1 MRLFGKQYSRAEL
14 LQYVGD
20 ITQIGG
26 VRIKTLA
33 DGAERGVRVADFDT
47 GSGFRFT
54 VLIDRGMDIGAAAWR
69 DKPLAW
75 QSGVGAVHPAYYDHI
90 GLGWLR
96 SFPGGLM
103 VGCGLDNVGV
113 PNADEGEELGLH
125 GRLSHT
131 PAELLGHGGE
141 WRGDEY
147 LMWVEGQVR
156 HYRLF
161 GHNLVLKR
169 RIYAWLGGNSL
180 FIEDEIANRG
190 FERTPLQLLYH
201 CNLGFPVVSPDSKL
215 WLETSESRPRDEQAA
230 KGFDR
235 HLYFDPPTPGYAE
248 QVFFHRP
255 VADREGFARVALV
268 NPALNLGV
276 YIRFRLA
283 ELPYLIEWKMMGQGN
298 YVVGLE
304 PANCTVLGRSHDRAA
319 GVLRFLEPGERLS
332 TALEIGVLTDVEG
345 EGDSAIPAQS

>member
-1 MRLFGKQYSRAEL
+1 MAKLFGKQYSRTEL

-20 ITQIGG
+20 VTQIGG

-33 DGAERGVRVADFDT
+33 DGAERGVRVADFET

-54 VLIDRGMDIGAAAWR
+54 VLIDRGMDIGPAAWGDR
-69 DKPLAW
+69 PLAW
-75 QSGVGAVHPAYYDHI
+75 QSGVGAVHPAYYDPI

-113 PNADEGEELGLH
+113 PNNDEGEELGLH

-131 PAELLGHGGE
+131 PAELLSHGGE
-141 WRGDEY
+141 WQGDEY
-147 LMWVEGQVR
+147 LMWVEGKVH

-161 GHNLVLKR
+161 GYNLLLKR
-169 RIYAWLGGNSL
+169 RVYAWLGGNSL
-180 FIEDEIANRG
+180 FIEDTIVNRG

-201 CNLGFPVVSPDSKL
+201 CNLGFPVVSPDSEL
-215 WLETSESRPRDEQAA
+215 RLETEESRPRDDQAA
-230 KGFDR
+230 QGFDR
-235 HLYFDPPTPGYAE
+235 HRQFDPPTPGYAE

-255 VADREGFARVALV
+255 VADEEGFARVSLV
-268 NPALNLGV
+268 NPVLNFGV

-304 PANCTVLGRSHDRAA
+304 PANCLVLGRHHDRAA
-319 GVLRFLEPGERLS
+319 GILRFLEPGEQIA
-332 TALEIGVLTDVEG
+332 TALEIGVLPDVR
-345 EGDSAIPAQS
+345 